1 VSTSSRVAL
10 VTGGAVRVGRSIV
23 AELAGAGWTVAF
35 TYHASVKPARELV
48 EELQAK
54 GHHALAVEADL
65 NHGGTRTALVTRVRE
80 ELGGLD
86 ALVNNAA
93 VFPRTPFE
101 ELTAARFAEV
111 LRTNL
116 EAPLFLAQACAPLLR
131 ASRGAVVN
139 IVDIYGSFPLREHL
153 AYSVSKAALIAAT
166 RCLAVELAPDVR
178 VNALAPGIAMFPD
191 NYDEA
196 TKKKLI
202 ARTLL
207 RRAGNAAEIARAA
220 RYLLEGTETMTG
232 QVLTF
237 DGGRTVAL

>member
-1 VSTSSRVAL
+1 VSRSRRVAL

-23 AELAGAGWTVAF
+23 TELAGTGWAVAF
-35 TYHASVKPARELV
+35 TYHTSVKPARELV
-48 EELQAK
+48 EELQGK
-54 GHHALAVEADL
+54 GHRALAVEADL
-65 NHGGTRTALVTRVRE
+65 NHGGARTALVARVRE

-101 ELTAARFAEV
+101 DLTAARFTEV

-131 ASRGAVVN
+131 ASRGTVVN

-166 RCLAVELAPDVR
+166 RCLAVELAPEVR

-191 NYDEA
+191 DYDEA
-196 TKKKLI
+196 MRKKLI

-207 RRAGNAAEIARAA
+207 RRAGSAGEIARAV

-232 QVLTF
+232 QVLTL

>member
-1 VSTSSRVAL
+1 VSTSRRVAL
-10 VTGGAVRVGRSIV
+10 VTGGAVRLGRSIV
-23 AELAGAGWTVAF
+23 TELAGANWEVAF
-35 TYHASVKPARELV
+35 TFHASVKPARELV
-48 EELQAK
+48 EELQGK
-54 GHHALAVEADL
+54 GHRALAVEADL
-65 NHGGTRTALVTRVRE
+65 NHGGAPTALVGRVRE

-93 VFPRTPFE
+93 IFPRTPFE
-101 ELTAARFAEV
+101 ELTAARFAEI

-139 IVDIYGSFPLREHL
+139 IVDIYGKFPLREHL

-191 NYDEA
+191 GYDEA
-196 TKKKLI
+196 TKKKLV

-207 RRAGNAAEIARAA
+207 RRAGNASEIARAV

-232 QVLTF
+232 QVLTL
-237 DGGRTVAL
+237 DGGRTLAL